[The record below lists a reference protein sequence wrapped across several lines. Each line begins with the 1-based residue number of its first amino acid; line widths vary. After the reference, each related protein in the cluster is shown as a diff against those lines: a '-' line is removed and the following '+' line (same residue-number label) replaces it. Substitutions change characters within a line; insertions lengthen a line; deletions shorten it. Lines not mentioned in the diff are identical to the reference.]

1 MQVAEDHLP
10 ESSVAACMVHCL
22 EKPDI
27 THIMVS
33 YRQPN
38 FLGIGGQFN
47 CICAKVL
54 NAGSFTELYNSG
66 CLLAKFKHGQKRVNR
81 WRNNLLIVRRGRWR
95 RLNMK
100 AMTSVR
106 LGVLM
111 TTRMSVVT
119 SPRVS

>member
-54 NAGSFTELYNSG
+54 NAGSFTVLYVQQW
-66 CLLAKFKHGQKRVNR
+66 LFAFKIQTWTEKG
-81 WRNNLLIVRRGRWR
+81 
-95 RLNMK
+95 
-100 AMTSVR
+100 
-106 LGVLM
+106 
-111 TTRMSVVT
+111 
-119 SPRVS
+119 